1 MMGYYFHSAKAFM
14 SVPKGRF
21 VLVILLLGCLAGC
34 AGGPRGADAAPKDLV
49 TDSDESEPRRRNRI
63 RLELAL
69 GYFEQGKTT
78 IALDEVKQAL
88 QQDPAFVDAYNLRG
102 LIYMRLNDQRLA
114 EESFRKGVEIDP
126 RDGGVLHNLG
136 WLLCQNRRYAESD
149 ALFLRA
155 LATPGY
161 PDAAKTLLTQGI
173 CQIRAGQAAEAE
185 ATLGRAYAQD
195 PGNPVT
201 GYNLAQLL
209 LARGDL
215 NRAQFYIRRVNN
227 GDFANAE
234 SLWLGIKIERRMGNT
249 DAMRQ
254 LADTLNRR
262 FASSREIQLYEKG
275 AFNE

>member
-1 MMGYYFHSAKAFM
+1 MSYHFHSIKTFM
-14 SVPKGRF
+14 HVPMARF
-21 VLVILLLGCLAGC
+21 FCLILAGLCLSGC
-34 AGGPRGADAAPKDLV
+34 AGGPGASVAPQKDMV

-69 GYFEQGKTT
+69 GYFDQGKTH

-88 QQDPAFVDAYNLRG
+88 VQDPGFVDAYNLRG
-102 LIYMRLNDQRLA
+102 LIYMRLNDLRLA
-114 EESFRKGVEIDP
+114 EESFRRGIELDP
-126 RDGGVLHNLG
+126 RNGGVLHNLG
-136 WLLCQNRRYAESD
+136 WLQCQTRRYAEAD
-149 ALFLRA
+149 ALFGRA
-155 LATPGY
+155 LTAPGY
-161 PDAAKTLLTQGI
+161 PDTAKTLLTQGI
-173 CQIRAGQAAEAE
+173 CQIRAGQTAEAE
-185 ATLGRAYAQD
+185 VTLGRAYALD

-209 LARGDL
+209 LTRGDL

-227 GDFANAE
+227 SDFANAE
-234 SLWLGIKIERRMGNT
+234 TLWLGIKVERRLGNQ